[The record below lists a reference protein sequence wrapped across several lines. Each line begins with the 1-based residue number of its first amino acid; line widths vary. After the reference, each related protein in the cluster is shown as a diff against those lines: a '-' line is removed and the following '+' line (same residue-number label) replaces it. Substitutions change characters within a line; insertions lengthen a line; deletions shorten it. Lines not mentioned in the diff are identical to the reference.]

1 MGRLADKR
9 VPATLGWLA
18 ALAVLLPA
26 AFMAAGGSA
35 AMASEPVKIT
45 IVHSNDVH
53 GGIDPEG
60 ATFMDEEFPPLLGG
74 GASLA
79 RLVED
84 LRAKAQA
91 EGGGLLLIDTGD
103 LWQGTPVGN
112 YRGGETVIEFMNMV
126 GYEAWVPGNH
136 DFDAGLDNAIKLMNM
151 AKFPVLGANFV
162 DKTTGEIP
170 PPMVPYIIKEVAG
183 IRIGIIGVITEET
196 EFYSAGQSLGNY
208 DLIPVK
214 PVVQKYAEELRPK
227 VDLILVQGHLGLPYD
242 IQSAYR
248 EMIETGVEQKI
259 RWGMNAMELVH
270 SVPGID
276 VLVGGHIHVG
286 YEQGW
291 EDPVTH
297 TLVLQTYGRGTG
309 IGVYTIEVDPETRGI
324 VGYSLPEADGS
335 IVTLYEDEYWPE
347 PEVSQFLSE
356 RIDSA
361 EVGMDEPIGE
371 ALVDLTRIGVGE
383 SVLGNLVT
391 DAMAEAVGADVA
403 FTNLGGIR
411 ANIPQGII
419 TPREVFAAIPFE
431 NRVVYYEM
439 TGSYLK
445 HVIEWRIKGMRQGA
459 YVSGTKIVYSR
470 ALPDFNRV
478 TFMTVGGKPW
488 DPDATYKVA
497 TTDFI
502 ASGNIGLEFLAEFD
516 PQYVHTTDILVKDA
530 VVQYIRRHSPLE
542 RYLEGRFPRDDT
554 AQYSPEILQAAPRLK
569 ALEEITH

>member
-1 MGRLADKR
+1 VGRSELKSVLVAAICIA
-9 VPATLGWLA
+9 VSLGAPAGIARA
-18 ALAVLLPA
+18 A
-26 AFMAAGGSA
+26 
-35 AMASEPVKIT
+35 EPVKIT

-79 RLVED
+79 RLVKD

-91 EGGGLLLIDTGD
+91 EGSGLLLIDTGD

-112 YRGGETVIEFMNMV
+112 YRGGETVIEYMNMV
-126 GYEAWVPGNH
+126 GYDSWVPGNH
-136 DFDAGLDNAIKLMNM
+136 DFDAGLDNAMKLMRM

-162 DKTTGEIP
+162 DKATGEIP
-170 PPMVPYIIKEVAG
+170 PPLVPYIIKEVAG
-183 IRIGIIGVITEET
+183 IKIGIIGIITEET

-208 DLIPVK
+208 DLISVK
-214 PVVQKYAEELRPK
+214 AVVQKYIEELRPK
-227 VDLILVQGHLGLPYD
+227 VDLVFVQGHIGLPFD

-297 TLVLQTYGRGTG
+297 TIVLQTYGRGTG
-309 IGVYTIEVDPETRGI
+309 IGVYTIEVDRGTRSI
-324 VGYSLPEADGS
+324 VGYNLPEAEGS

-347 PEVSQFLSE
+347 PEVSEFLSE

-361 EVGMDEPIGE
+361 EVGMDEPLGR
-371 ALVDLTRIGVGE
+371 ALVDLTRVGVGE

-391 DAMAEAVGADVA
+391 DAMREAVDADVA

-431 NRVVYYEM
+431 NRLVYYEM
-439 TGSYLK
+439 TGSYLR
-445 HVIEWRIKGMRQGA
+445 HVLEWRVKGMRQGA
-459 YVSGTKIVYSR
+459 YVSGVKIVYSR
-470 ALPDFNRV
+470 ALPDFDRI
-478 TFMTVGGKPW
+478 TYLTVGDKPW
-488 DPDATYKVA
+488 DPDAIYRVA

-516 PQYVHTTDILVKDA
+516 PQYLHATDVLVKDA
-530 VVQYIRRHSPLE
+530 VIEYIKRHSPLE
-542 RYLEGRFPRDDT
+542 RYLEGRFLRDDT
-554 AQYSPEILQAAPRLK
+554 AQYAPDILEAAPRWKILK
-569 ALEEITH
+569 EITH